1 MPKRAAPLIVS
12 LLILGCEA
20 EPPAVVA
27 SSTQPLTPARTAV
40 VTEPAWTAPIDRE
53 VESRLSAAARAEA
66 AKSPVPV
73 LAPSNIAL
81 ANNAIVTTGPVW
93 AAVSATAD
101 GVTFALHASKLA
113 YEYGDIAPVDGD
125 RVLRG
130 AKGFVTAESNIW
142 QASWSEGGVAYSLHV
157 ECATAGDGRCADDK
171 FLVDAVESL
180 AHVGGRGARP

>member
-1 MPKRAAPLIVS
+1 M
-12 LLILGCEA
+12 
-20 EPPAVVA
+20 
-27 SSTQPLTPARTAV
+27 
-40 VTEPAWTAPIDRE
+40 
-53 VESRLSAAARAEA
+53 
-66 AKSPVPV
+66 
-73 LAPSNIAL
+73 
-81 ANNAIVTTGPVW
+81 
-93 AAVSATAD
+93 SATAD

-113 YEYGDIAPVDGD
+113 YKYGDIAPVDGD